1 MQTRALM
8 LPFRL
13 LLEELISI
21 PAWILWWYGAGFVGV
36 LSSIGRD
43 LKFRSDSYAIGIWIR
58 NILVPMYGQYDWTGR
73 FVSVFMRIVVIIF
86 RTFALALETIF
97 NLFLALFWLVIPIF
111 AVALIVMPFIL
122 RV

>member
-21 PAWILWWYGAGFVGV
+21 PAWILWWYGGGFVGV

-97 NLFLALFWLVIPIF
+97 NLLLALFWLVIPIF